1 MRAGNPLIP
10 AAAAAVIFYIPRYNL
25 LPAGTMCYS
34 STPCYSGASCDGT
47 SPACPSGTFE
57 PEGAACMSQPVQ
69 NNTITMTSSGG
80 NIGDGTN
87 AQWRNTNAAR
97 QSQGGLKPPL
107 KIHCR
112 LKGKLSTSGT
122 ASDPGAVQQY
132 LTNLQQQQQQ
142 TEVPECASETNAA
155 AAAAYRRQQRQQ
167 ATAAAAAGAQKS
179 AATFRSRQRYW
190 PPPSYSGYSLP
201 SGQPLYSCGR
211 CHAGHCMEVGQ
222 WRCVDTGG

>member
-10 AAAAAVIFYIPRYNL
+10 AAAAAVIIHIHRYNL

-80 NIGDGTN
+80 NIGDDTN
-87 AQWRNTNAAR
+87 ARWRNTNAVR
-97 QSQGGLKPPL
+97 QSQGGSKPPL

-112 LKGKLSTSGT
+112 LKEKSSTSGT
-122 ASDPGAVQQY
+122 ASNAGAVQQY
-132 LTNLQQQQQQ
+132 LANLQQQQQ
-142 TEVPECASETNAA
+142 TEVPECVSETNAA
-155 AAAAYRRQQRQQ
+155 AGAAYRRQQRQQ
-167 ATAAAAAGAQKS
+167 ATAAAAAGDQKS
-179 AATFRSRQRYW
+179 AATFRSRQRRW

-222 WRCVDTGG
+222 WRCVDTEG